1 MTLKR
6 REFRDL
12 HQLHRSVTEYGELFN
27 KLARYA
33 PDDVSTDAKR
43 QEEFLRRLND
53 EISIQLVAL
62 KFDNYQELLDRA
74 VVVEAKQRSIENRK
88 RKSTSHKNNSA
99 PYQK

>member
-1 MTLKR
+1 MAAGTITLKR
-6 REFRDL
+6 HEFREL
-12 HQLHRSVTEYGELFN
+12 RQLNHSVSEYGDIFN

-43 QEEFLRRLND
+43 QEEFMWGLND

-74 VVVEAKQRSIENRK
+74 VVVEAKQKSMEN
-88 RKSTSHKNNSA
+88 
-99 PYQK
+99 